1 MRDLGHDNTLTP
13 RLPDWDP
20 STTAASAPTAG
31 ATKGK
36 FCDARP
42 VRADGLEPAAWDHV
56 TPLLAD
62 PELIRTEL
70 DQRLTQLRATN
81 PATAQRTRLERDLA
95 RTTTA
100 IGRLLEAYHEQL
112 LNLDELRARMPELR
126 KRETTVRG

>member
-1 MRDLGHDNTLTP
+1 MGP
-13 RLPDWDP
+13 RH
-20 STTAASAPTAG
+20 
-31 ATKGK
+31 
-36 FCDARP
+36 P
-42 VRADGLEPAAWDHV
+42 VVGR
-56 TPLLAD
+56 